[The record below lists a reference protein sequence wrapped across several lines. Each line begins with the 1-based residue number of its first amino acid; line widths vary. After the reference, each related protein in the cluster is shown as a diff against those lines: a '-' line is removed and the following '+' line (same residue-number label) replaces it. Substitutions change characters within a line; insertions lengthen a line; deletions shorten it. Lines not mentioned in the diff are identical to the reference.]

1 MKVALAVD
9 RTGAPVGV
17 LTAAATVAEVDLAG
31 DTLGAIPEGVE
42 PPDMAPVIA
51 DKGYDSDPLRE
62 GLAAEGYR
70 LIAPHRK
77 NRKRPATNDGRRLR
91 RYKRRY
97 IVERSN
103 SWLHSFRRAVTRFE
117 YYSYRFDGFVY
128 LACASIAVGRL

>member
-1 MKVALAVD
+1 MKVSVAVD
-9 RTGAPVGV
+9 RTGVPVGV
-17 LTAAATVAEVDLAG
+17 LTAAANVADAHLAA

-42 PPDMAPVIA
+42 PAAGTPVIA

-62 GLAAEGYR
+62 ELAAEGYR

-77 NRKRPATNDGRRLR
+77 NRTRPATNDGRRLR

-103 SWLHSFRRAVTRFE
+103 SWLHSFRRAITRFE
-117 YYSYRFDGFVY
+117 YYSYLFDGFVY
-128 LACASIAVGRL
+128 LACAFIAVGRL